1 VQRRFFAIKI
11 ERAILF
17 GHQTSYSG
25 DFADISRE
33 AFGNNWRIK
42 WRLTFVA

>member
-25 DFADISRE
+25 DSADISRE
-33 AFGNNWRIK
+33 PFGNNWRIK